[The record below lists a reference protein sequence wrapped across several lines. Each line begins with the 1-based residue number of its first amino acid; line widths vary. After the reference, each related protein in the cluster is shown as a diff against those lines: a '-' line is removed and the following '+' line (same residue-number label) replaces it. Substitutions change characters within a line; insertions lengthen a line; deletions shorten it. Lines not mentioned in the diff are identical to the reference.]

1 MAENSKPQ
9 PLSRNLIYRSSWI
22 NLYVDKVRM
31 PNGTLLD
38 QYHLIEFPYPAVMA
52 IVHDQAGRFLMVK
65 VSRYPTGR
73 SEWEFPA
80 GRLEAGETVI
90 QAAQREILEETGY
103 QSHDHQLLY
112 AFNPMSGITNQVFH
126 ILRCRTTGDNGP
138 FDESEIS
145 AVRWFS
151 EVEIW
156 DMIRERE
163 MMDGYTLTAFL
174 LDQQL

>member
-1 MAENSKPQ
+1 MTENSKPQ
-9 PLSRNLIYRSSWI
+9 PLSRNLIYRSSWM

-31 PNGTLLD
+31 PNGILLD
-38 QYHLIEFPYPAVMA
+38 QYHLIEFPYPAVIA
-52 IVHDQAGRFLMVK
+52 IVRGPDERYLMVK

-80 GRLEAGETVI
+80 GRLEAGETAI
-90 QAAQREILEETGY
+90 QAAQREIMEETGY
-103 QSHDHQLLY
+103 QSLDHQLLY
-112 AFNPMSGITNQVFH
+112 AYNPMSGVTNQVFH
-126 ILRCRTTGDNGP
+126 ILRCRVTGSNGP

-151 EVEIW
+151 EAEIW
-156 DMIRERE
+156 EMIRGRE

-174 LDQQL
+174 LDHQL

>member
-9 PLSRNLIYRSSWI
+9 PLSRKLIYQSSWI
-22 NLYVDKVRM
+22 NLFVDKVRM
-31 PNGTLLD
+31 PNGTILD
-38 QYHLIEFPYPAVMA
+38 QYHLIEFPFPAVMA
-52 IVHDQAGRFLMVK
+52 IVRGLDELYLMVK

-90 QAAQREILEETGY
+90 QAAEREILEETGY
-103 QSHDHQLLY
+103 HSVDHQHIY
-112 AFNPMSGITNQVFH
+112 AYNPMSGITNQVFH
-126 ILRCRTTGDNGP
+126 VVRCRIVGTNGS

-151 EVEIW
+151 EDEIW
-156 DMIRERE
+156 YMIRNNE

-174 LDQQL
+174 LDHFI